1 MKEED
6 ITEERLGMIVD
17 SLIREQE
24 SPEEIEVFEEG
35 GPVLGN
41 IEDDDVEVRGMR
53 RGLSLIG
60 PTEADTMRDARVADA
75 MKEEDTESLVRK
87 KLHKYEGVRSSEYKD
102 SKGKSTLARGH
113 LVTPETPKIL
123 EDLGYSS
130 DEVSKIL
137 SGKMKMSSDK
147 IEELFNRDL
156 KNKTESTREFIKNYD
171 SLSPTLQSELI
182 QLNYRGDLEQSPNT
196 RRLINEGKFR
206 EAAKELLNHEE
217 YKALKAQNIDNSITR
232 RLEAARDA
240 LLKEADK

>member
-1 MKEED
+1 MSED
-6 ITEERLGMIVD
+6 KLEVEGKVI
-17 SLIREQE
+17 E
-24 SPEEIEVFEEG
+24 S
-35 GPVLGN
+35 
-41 IEDDDVEVRGMR
+41 
-53 RGLSLIG
+53 
-60 PTEADTMRDARVADA
+60 
-75 MKEEDTESLVRK
+75 
-87 KLHKYEGVRSSEYKD
+87 
-102 SKGKSTLARGH
+102 SKGIFRVKLENDHVVIGH
-113 LVTPETPKIL
+113 
-123 EDLGYSS
+123 
-130 DEVSKIL
+130 L